1 MIEQQHFDVFFT
13 YNFQDEIQV
22 LHIAKKLRELG
33 LNPWVKAEQIP
44 AGTFSQDVIQQAIQ
58 SINCAVIFLGT
69 EKLIDF
75 AKKQLD
81 AHMSETAERGKK
93 IIPVLLPGVDTIPKD
108 MLFLQQLGSVDFAN
122 GIDDR
127 KAIKDL
133 VWAITGQKPDE
144 STEEETEQ
152 NFDVL
157 LCYNKE
163 DEFTAKNIANQ
174 LKQKQIRVW
183 LEVWEVPGG
192 LNCYE
197 QVEKDIERIMSAAFL
212 IGSNGC
218 PWQKKPLI
226 RVIEE
231 FFERDLRLIP
241 VILKNVP
248 PEPKL
253 PIYLKRATRV
263 DFRDEESDPLNKLV
277 WSIRKK

>member
-1 MIEQQHFDVFFT
+1 MSDRQHFDVFFT
-13 YNFQDEIQV
+13 YNSQDEIQV

-33 LNPWVKAEQIP
+33 LNPWVNAEQIP
-44 AGTFSQDVIQQAIQ
+44 AGTFYQDVIQQAIQ

-69 EKLIDF
+69 EKLLDF

-81 AHMSETAERGKK
+81 AHMSETVERGKK

-108 MLFLQQLGSVDFAN
+108 MVFLQQVGFVDFAN

-133 VWAITGQKPDE
+133 VWAITGQKPDK
-144 STEEETEQ
+144 STEQETEQ

-192 LNCYE
+192 LSCYD
-197 QVEKDIERIMSAAFL
+197 QVEKDIERIMSVAFL

-218 PWQKKPLI
+218 PWQKQPLI
-226 RVIEE
+226 DVIEE
-231 FFERDLRLIP
+231 FFERDLRPIP

-248 PEPKL
+248 SELKL
-253 PIYLKRATRV
+253 PIYLKRRRSV
-263 DFRDEESDPLNKLV
+263 DFRDEESEPLKELI
-277 WSIRKK
+277 WAIRKS